1 MYYLKARL
9 FPTMLTIIPFITFI
23 FLLTE
28 KYSDRIIALGNYS
41 ILLSRLSFIPA
52 VIFFMVQI
60 NRFVAKEIFQRFYFA
75 DELNMP
81 TTIMLLLSDSELPLP
96 IKENIRKQIEFKFGI
111 KLKDAYSENQN
122 PEAAKKLIAIAVS
135 QMRNVLRGN
144 KMLLNH
150 NIEYGFVRN
159 FIGGSFISFLFS
171 LICAIICFNLSN
183 ELKYTILF
191 AVFTVFYLT
200 PIGFSSLLVKKY
212 GKYYAKVL
220 FEQFLML
227 K

>member
-96 IKENIRKQIEFKFGI
+96 IKENIRKQIEIKFGI

-122 PEAAKKLIAIAVS
+122 PEAAKKLIATAVS
-135 QMRNVLRGN
+135 QVRNVLREN
-144 KMLLNH
+144 KLLLNH

-159 FIGGSFISFLFS
+159 LIGGSLVSFLFS
-171 LICAIICFNLSN
+171 LICAIICCVFLN
-183 ELKYTILF
+183 ELKYSITF
-191 AVFTVFYLT
+191 ASFAIFYLI
-200 PIGFSSLLVKKY
+200 PILLSSLIIKKY

-220 FEQFLML
+220 FEQFLTL